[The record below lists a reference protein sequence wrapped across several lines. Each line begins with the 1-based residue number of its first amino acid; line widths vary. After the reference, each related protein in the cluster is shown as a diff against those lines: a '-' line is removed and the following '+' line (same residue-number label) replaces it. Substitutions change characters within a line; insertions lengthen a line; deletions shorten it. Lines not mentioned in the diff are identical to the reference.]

1 MIYLI
6 GGAEGHHEEPDQ
18 GVRHGKR
25 GDQII
30 GGRVETPLL
39 EQIIIKFRDSCI
51 IILQCCDLS
60 FSSLGEP
67 GTPLNLRKDTM
78 NPIVELPF
86 S

>member
-1 MIYLI
+1 MFTNIIGIRKNMIYLI

-39 EQIIIKFRDSCI
+39 EQIIIK
-51 IILQCCDLS
+51 
-60 FSSLGEP
+60 SSLLVAQTG
-67 GTPLNLRKDTM
+67 KK
-78 NPIVELPF
+78 F
-86 S
+86 F